1 MTARDSNTHDATIGV
16 IESMDMQ
23 TLTLE
28 NEAGTTPV
36 RGIIDMRAYAAG
48 ATPTRDWLA
57 GRATPAFADAA
68 AAVTAI
74 APVGEGRVPALRADE
89 FVVLL
94 SGELTLETSRGTSVV
109 KPGQSLVLPA
119 GLSFGWRAAPA
130 TAAVIVACPS
140 ASGTLSHLERIDEA
154 APLQASN
161 PPLAELLVGPT
172 PSCRNHTDY
181 RSASGEFVCGTWDST
196 PYHRRPMLFRHIE
209 LMHLLEGAVTFED
222 ASGSV
227 TFSKGDILLAARGA
241 QCAWIS
247 EVHVKKVYATQR
259 PA

>member
-1 MTARDSNTHDATIGV
+1 
-16 IESMDMQ
+16 MDMQ
-23 TLTLE
+23 TLTRDRRPG
-28 NEAGTTPV
+28 ATAV
-36 RGIIDMRAYAAG
+36 RGIIDLRAYAADAP
-48 ATPTRDWLA
+48 ATGDWLA
-57 GRATPAFADAA
+57 GRAIPAFADAA
-68 AAVTAI
+68 AAVAAI
-74 APVGEGRVPALRADE
+74 APVGEGRVAALRADE

-119 GLSFGWRAAPA
+119 ALAFGWRAAA
-130 TAAVIVACPS
+130 GTVAVIVACPS
-140 ASGTLSHLERIDEA
+140 TSGTVSHLERIDEA
-154 APLQASN
+154 APLQPSN

-209 LMHLLEGAVTFED
+209 LMHLLEGTVTFED

-227 TFSKGDILLAARGA
+227 TFSRGDILLAARGA

-247 EVHVKKVYATQR
+247 AVHVKKVYATQR

>member
-1 MTARDSNTHDATIGV
+1 M
-16 IESMDMQ
+16 EMQ
-23 TLTLE
+23 TLTRE
-28 NEAGTTPV
+28 KPAGATPV
-36 RGIIDMRAYAAG
+36 RGVIDLRAYAAG
-48 ATPTRDWLA
+48 AAPTGDWLA
-57 GRATPAFADAA
+57 GRALPAFADAA

-74 APVGEGRVPALRADE
+74 APVGKGRVPALLADE

-94 SGELTLETSRGTSVV
+94 SGQLTLETSRGTSVV
-109 KPGQSLVLPA
+109 KSGQSLVLPA
-119 GLSFGWRAAPA
+119 GLAFAWRSEAG
-130 TAAVIVACPS
+130 TVAVIVACPG
-140 ASGTLSHLERIDEA
+140 AAGTAPHLERIDEA
-154 APLQASN
+154 AELQPSN

-172 PSCRNHTDY
+172 PSCRNHTDF
-181 RSASGEFVCGTWDST
+181 RSANGEFVCGTWDST

-209 LMHLLEGAVTFED
+209 LMHLLEGTVTFED

-227 TFSKGDILLAARGA
+227 TFSRGDILLAARGA